1 MAWSL
6 AEFKDDSLALITH
19 TAQLCTSTILLEHF
33 TAFLNEF
40 QAIPCLDDSLIDG
53 KFQPFT
59 NYVLKRYND
68 RVRGGRQLISHS
80 SLLLFIVGFV
90 RALFK
95 SLSHSFPSQVV
106 DCAQWICCI
115 LFCLRVLSFARVFLP
130 ILAHQFFQKHELQ
143 ETRPSFP
150 THISNFLLELRLMT
164 LHHELLPDFVKAIQ
178 IHPEVYENYNTKE
191 SEKAWEVIADLF
203 EITVSDAKKQWLE
216 LVRIHRYMY
225 LDLPDEA
232 FKVLAP
238 KEDPRWH
245 AATRQTA
252 ITLAHFLQNDL
263 KFLFKNESVI

>member
-1 MAWSL
+1 
-6 AEFKDDSLALITH
+6 
-19 TAQLCTSTILLEHF
+19 
-33 TAFLNEF
+33 
-40 QAIPCLDDSLIDG
+40 
-53 KFQPFT
+53 
-59 NYVLKRYND
+59 
-68 RVRGGRQLISHS
+68 
-80 SLLLFIVGFV
+80 
-90 RALFK
+90 
-95 SLSHSFPSQVV
+95 
-106 DCAQWICCI
+106 
-115 LFCLRVLSFARVFLP
+115 
-130 ILAHQFFQKHELQ
+130 
-143 ETRPSFP
+143 
-150 THISNFLLELRLMT
+150 MT

-178 IHPEVYENYNTKE
+178 IHPEVYENYNAKE
-191 SEKAWEVIADLF
+191 TEKAWEVIADLF